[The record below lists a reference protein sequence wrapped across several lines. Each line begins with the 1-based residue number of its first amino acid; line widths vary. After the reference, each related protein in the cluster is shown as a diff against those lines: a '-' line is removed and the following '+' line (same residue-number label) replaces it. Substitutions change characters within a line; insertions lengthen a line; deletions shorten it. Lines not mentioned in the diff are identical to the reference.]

1 MKKIV
6 TLLLVLLFSMFALTT
21 AYAEGVS
28 VSSDTG
34 DRVSLFDDIK
44 IDSEVKGNVISVL
57 GNVDVDK
64 AVDGQVVVV
73 FGDVTINA
81 NVSGQVVTVFGNTRL
96 TSGAIVQKDLITL
109 GSIEKES
116 GSRVLGQ
123 EVRIF
128 GEYMNIDIGALLYL
142 RLAIMLLFTLAVL
155 VIGLLVLAVS
165 RKRYEEIT
173 ASIEKNIGKK
183 LLLGFLA
190 YLGASILFVLLI
202 VTLVAPV
209 LYIVLLVMAAIVAS
223 IYLGRT
229 ILKTFSPKNSI
240 YMEFVTG
247 LISIT
252 LIKLLL
258 IFLVPQEGIILSFA
272 LLAIFGIFVNSIGLG
287 GLTEYKF
294 VKK

>member
-1 MKKIV
+1 MKKLAA
-6 TLLLVLLFSMFALTT
+6 LLAVLLFLIFALTV

-57 GNVDVDK
+57 GNVEVNK
-64 AVDGQVVVV
+64 PVDGQVVVV
-73 FGDVTINA
+73 FGDVTING
-81 NVSGQVVTVFGNTRL
+81 NVSGQIVTVFGNTRL
-96 TSGAIVQKDLITL
+96 TSGAVVQKDLITL
-109 GSIEKES
+109 GSIEREN
-116 GSRVLGQ
+116 GSKVLGQ

-155 VIGLLVLAVS
+155 VIGLLVLALS
-165 RKRYEEIT
+165 RKKYEEIT

-190 YLGASILFVLLI
+190 YMGASILLVLLI
-202 VTLVAPV
+202 ITLVAPV
-209 LYIVLLVMAAIVAS
+209 LYIVLLVMAAVVAS

-240 YMEFVTG
+240 YMEFITG

-258 IFLVPQEGIILSFA
+258 IFLVPQENIILSSA
-272 LLAIFGIFVNSIGLG
+272 LLAIFGIFINSIGLG
-287 GLTEYKF
+287 GLAENKL

>member
-1 MKKIV
+1 MKKFAA
-6 TLLLVLLFSMFALTT
+6 LLLVLIFSVLAFTT
-21 AYAEGVS
+21 VYAEGIS

-34 DRVSLFDDIK
+34 DKVSLFEDIK
-44 IDSEVKGNVISVL
+44 IDREIRGNVISVL
-57 GNVDVDK
+57 GNVDINK
-64 AVDGQVVVV
+64 PVDGQVVVV
-73 FGDVTINA
+73 FGDITVNA
-81 NVSGQVVTVFGNTRL
+81 DVSGQVVTVFGNTRL
-96 TSGAIVQKDLITL
+96 TSGAVLQKDLITL

-116 GSRVLGQ
+116 GARVLGQ

-128 GEYMNIDIGALLYL
+128 GKYMNIDIGALLYL
-142 RLAIMLLFTLAVL
+142 KLSIMLLFTLAVL

-165 RKRYEEIT
+165 RKKYEEIT

-190 YLGASILFVLLI
+190 YMGASILALLLVL
-202 VTLVAPV
+202 TLVGPV
-209 LYIVLLVMAAIVAS
+209 LYIILLVMAAIVAS
-223 IYLGRT
+223 IYLGRI
-229 ILKTFSPKNSI
+229 ILKTFSPSNSI
-240 YMEFVTG
+240 YMEFITG

-258 IFLVPQEGIILSFA
+258 IFIVPQEGIILSFA
-272 LLAIFGIFVNSIGLG
+272 LLALFEVFINSIGLG

>member
-1 MKKIV
+1 MKKFGALLS
-6 TLLLVLLFSMFALTT
+6 LLLFLMFALTV

-57 GNVDVDK
+57 GNVEVNK
-64 AVDGQVVVV
+64 PVDGQVVVV
-73 FGDVTINA
+73 FGDITINA
-81 NVSGQVVTVFGNTRL
+81 KVSGQVVTVFGNTRL
-96 TSGAIVQKDLITL
+96 TPGAVVQKDLITL
-109 GSIEKES
+109 GSIERES
-116 GSRVLGQ
+116 GSTVLGH

-155 VIGLLVLAVS
+155 VIGLLVLALS
-165 RKRYEEIT
+165 RKKYEEIT
-173 ASIEKNIGKK
+173 VSIEKNIGKK

-190 YLGASILFVLLI
+190 YLGASILLVLLI
-202 VTLVAPV
+202 ITLVAPV
-209 LYIVLLVMAAIVAS
+209 LYVVLLVMAAIVAS
-223 IYLGRT
+223 IYFGRI

-240 YMEFVTG
+240 YMEFITG

-252 LIKLLL
+252 LIKMLL
-258 IFLVPQEGIILSFA
+258 IFLVPPEGIIFNFI
-272 LLAIFGIFVNSIGLG
+272 LLAIFSVLVNSIGLG
-287 GLTEYKF
+287 GLAENKF